1 MLRLTL
7 NVLLVLMAA
16 YKVIASEQTISN
28 TAYHKHAVAYF
39 ADVPMPQQLRGQLLN
54 DKIIELTEKDGSSM
68 GWQYNLLDLT
78 KQISKHINESQEP
91 AAVIFL
97 GDGYGGEAFRF
108 HAHHP
113 ETPIFTCDIKQHILQ
128 GLIDLLEI
136 AKKSDQDKQK
146 KMAQNLTAS
155 VADATE
161 LYNNYDFRQFL
172 VKTQGMRKYVAA
184 FNLFHQMKP
193 SDIFVLIHHM
203 GAILNRFDRMFVIF
217 DSIMP
222 YDQFIEYLK
231 KSPIK
236 TFSGGPNSASAFI
249 MSKLIEEQ
257 GYEGYAF
264 PGYANKPLT
273 GKNILHGGTDIC
285 YTPGVYGTW
294 VSEVFA
300 DAGFS
305 IVQDKLKFKSANS
318 RVYDWETVWFNF
330 NLNCGRF
337 FEIMKD
343 KDRFADKDISD
354 DKAREIMQTTHPK
367 IAKVANADT
376 ELKRFFENKT
386 ITYGAKPPFLELSS
400 QEH

>member
-1 MLRLTL
+1 MTRLAVTI
-7 NVLLVLMAA
+7 LLVVFVADKIAA
-16 YKVIASEQTISN
+16 SDRDISN
-28 TAYHKHAVAYF
+28 TDWHKHAVAYY
-39 ADVPMPQQLRGQLLN
+39 ADVEMSQELRKHLLN
-54 DKIIELTEKDGSSM
+54 DQIIPLNDKDGSSM

-78 KQISKHINESQEP
+78 KQISKHINESQKP

-161 LYNNYDFRQFL
+161 LYKNNDFRQFL

-193 SDIFVLIHHM
+193 SDIFVLIHNM

-285 YTPGVYGTW
+285 YIPGVYGTW

-305 IVQDKLKFKSANS
+305 IVQDKLKHKSANS
-318 RVYDWETVWFNF
+318 RVYDWETIWFNY

-343 KDRFADKDISD
+343 KDRFAGD
-354 DKAREIMQTTHPK
+354 AREIMQTMHPK

-376 ELKRFFENKT
+376 GLVKFFENKT
-386 ITYGAKPPFLELSS
+386 ITYGEKPPFLELSS